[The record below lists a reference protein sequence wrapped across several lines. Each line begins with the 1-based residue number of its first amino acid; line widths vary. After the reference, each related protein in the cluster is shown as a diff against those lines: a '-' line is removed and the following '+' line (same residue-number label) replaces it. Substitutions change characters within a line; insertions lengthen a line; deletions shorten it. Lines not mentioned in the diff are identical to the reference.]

1 MTTPLLAQKSVFAA
15 KVETTPGTAETLTN
29 AEAAF
34 NVDNLVV
41 DPDLSFQQRLGQ
53 GGIGRRS
60 AVPEGHRGVA
70 RFRTE
75 LSYDGTTVP
84 SWASVLLPA
93 CGFVNNGSGV
103 FYPTFEAPGT
113 NVKTLTIAKYE
124 DGNRRLLSG
133 CSGTFTINLPT
144 GKLGFI
150 DWEFTGIWRGES
162 ATAILAPT
170 YPTAPALRVAQG
182 ESSFDSVDFCAR
194 TVTIAV
200 GNTVIG
206 LECNDDLT
214 NDTGFHYFLITDRMS
229 TATTDPQSV
238 LMGVQNRASMMLAGT
253 EAVFTTSVGGPSDSL
268 IVFAA
273 PKAQIM
279 SKTGGA
285 RDNIAIDN
293 ASWQFNRNGNTQNQ
307 EFSITFDAQT

>member
-1 MTTPLLAQKSVFAA
+1 MTTPLFAQKSVFAA
-15 KVETTPGTAETLTN
+15 KVEATPGTAESLTN

-34 NVDNLVV
+34 NVDNFVL
-41 DPDLSFQQRLGQ
+41 DPDLSFQQRPGQ

-60 AVPEGHRGVA
+60 AIVEGHRGVA

-93 CGFVNNGSGV
+93 CGFVNNAGV
-103 FYPTFEAPGT
+103 FSPLFEPPGAS
-113 NVKTLTIAKYE
+113 VKTLTIAKYE

-162 ATAILAPT
+162 ALSMLTPT

-182 ESSFDSVDFCAR
+182 TSSFDSVNFCAR
-194 TVTIAV
+194 TVTIAI
-200 GNTVIG
+200 GNTVTG
-206 LECNDDLT
+206 LECNSDLT

-229 TATTDPQSV
+229 TATSDPQSV
-238 LMGVQNRASMMLAGT
+238 LMGTQNRAALMLAGT
-253 EAVFTTSVGGPSDSL
+253 EGVFTTSVGGPSDSA
-268 IVFAA
+268 IIFSG

-293 ASWQFNRNGNTQNQ
+293 ASWQFNRNGNFQNQ
-307 EFSITFDAQT
+307 EFSITFDAQS

>member
-1 MTTPLLAQKSVFAA
+1 MTVPLLFQKSIFAA
-15 KVETTPGTAETLTN
+15 KVEATPGTAETLTN

-34 NVDNLVV
+34 NVDNFVL
-41 DPDLSFQQRLGQ
+41 DPDLSFQQRPGQ

-60 AVPEGHRGVA
+60 AIVEGHRGVA

-75 LSYDGTTVP
+75 LSYDGTTIP

-93 CGFVNNGSGV
+93 CGYINNGSGV
-103 FYPTFEAPGT
+103 FNPLFEPPGAS
-113 NVKTLTIAKYE
+113 VKTLTIAKYE

-162 ATAILAPT
+162 AVSLLTPT

-182 ESSFDSVDFCAR
+182 NSSFDTVDFCAR
-194 TVTIAV
+194 TVTIAI
-200 GNTVIG
+200 GNTVTG
-206 LECNDDLT
+206 LECNDDPA
-214 NDTGFHYFLITDRMS
+214 NDTGFHYFLITDRLS
-229 TATTDPQSV
+229 TATSDPQSV
-238 LMGVQNRASMMLAGT
+238 LMGVQNRAAMMIAGT
-253 EAVFTTSVGGPSDSL
+253 EGVFTTSVGGPSDSA
-268 IVFAA
+268 IIFTA

-279 SKTGGA
+279 SKTGGN

-293 ASWQFNRNGNTQNQ
+293 ASYQFNRNGNAQNQ
-307 EFSITFDAQT
+307 EFSITFDAQS